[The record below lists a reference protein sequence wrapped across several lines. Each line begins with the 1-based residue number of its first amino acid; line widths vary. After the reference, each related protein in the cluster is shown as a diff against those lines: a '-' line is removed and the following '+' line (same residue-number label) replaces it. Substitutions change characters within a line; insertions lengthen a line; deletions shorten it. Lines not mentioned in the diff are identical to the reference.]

1 MFKNYK
7 KELDALNVKYLDVKK
22 DYADL
27 ITEYRTLKASST
39 PENVIKEILKKGI
52 EWYDYKDLS
61 ESDRISYAN
70 KAKDLL
76 RNDVFNN
83 ELNAFVSDLVNEIAY
98 TACSEDIVNK
108 LRYSINGVETLKE
121 RIERIAM
128 PPKENDAED
137 PFEGI

>member
-128 PPKENDAED
+128 PPKEKDAED